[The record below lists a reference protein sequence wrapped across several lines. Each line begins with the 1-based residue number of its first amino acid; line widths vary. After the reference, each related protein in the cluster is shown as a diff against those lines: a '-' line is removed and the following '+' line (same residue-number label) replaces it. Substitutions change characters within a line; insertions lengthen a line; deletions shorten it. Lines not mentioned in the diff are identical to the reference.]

1 MYPGRA
7 RGMTL
12 VGVAIGNVPNTYLG
26 KPAHAMVAVT
36 SSSPVRSILAKRRRW
51 RARDFQGWLWASP
64 WILGFVL
71 WTLGPMLWSLYLAF
85 TRYSIIR
92 APVWVG
98 LDNFERALQGGDSLF
113 WPSMA
118 RTFTWA
124 LVMVPL
130 SLVGSLMTA
139 LLLNQGLRGTAILRT
154 LFFIPSLTPAVALA
168 VLWRWIYQPDF
179 GALNFMMRELGVATP
194 PAWLADARFAMPSL
208 MVMTLWGAVG
218 GGTMLIFLA
227 GLQGVPQELY
237 EAAEIDGAGRAA
249 RFRNITL
256 PLLTPTIFF
265 NLIIGVIAALRTF
278 TTAFVATGGGP
289 NYATWFYILHLYQ
302 TAFQNF
308 ELGYASALAW
318 IFFVLVV
325 GLTLANLRFSRRWVY
340 YEGEEAI

>member
-1 MYPGRA
+1 
-7 RGMTL
+7 
-12 VGVAIGNVPNTYLG
+12 
-26 KPAHAMVAVT
+26 MVAVAST
-36 SSSPVRSILAKRRRW
+36 PSDRATPAKRRRW
-51 RARDFQGWLWASP
+51 RASDFQGWLWASP

-71 WTLGPMLWSLYLAF
+71 WTLGPMVWSLYLAF
-85 TRYSIIR
+85 SRYSIIR
-92 APVWVG
+92 SPIWVG

-113 WPSMA
+113 WPSMG

-130 SLVGSLMTA
+130 SLLGSLLTA
-139 LLLNQGLRGTAILRT
+139 LMLNQGLRGTAILRT

-179 GALNFMMRELGVATP
+179 GALNYLLRELGVASP

-227 GLQGVPQELY
+227 GLQGISQELY
-237 EAAEIDGAGRAA
+237 EAAEIDGAGRFA
-249 RFRNITL
+249 RFRNVTL

-318 IFFVLVV
+318 IFFVIVV
-325 GLTLANLRFSRRWVY
+325 GLTLANLRLSRRWVY